1 MNQTLI
7 NVINYALLVLIKHR
21 DKNGLL
27 FYSQNLAKEFSGED
41 YVTVF
46 NTFFQTNQQELTEED
61 VNFFNELAL
70 EMIAENKQKEQP
82 KETPKVKKKKPR
94 MKVDEEK
101 RMKNIKKTIIFLE
114 KKMGWQLGLD
124 YSFLNGNIHMS
135 HENKK
140 KLREIMNK

>member
-61 VNFFNELAL
+61 INFFNEIAL
-70 EMIAENKQKEQP
+70 EIIAENKQ

-135 HENKK
+135 PANKK

>member
-27 FYSQNLAKEFSGED
+27 FYSQNLAKEFSGEE
-41 YVTVF
+41 YVAVF
-46 NTFFQTNQQELTEED
+46 NTFFQTNQEQLTED
-61 VNFFNELAL
+61 DLNFFNELAL
-70 EMIAENKQKEQP
+70 EIIAENK
-82 KETPKVKKKKPR
+82 PKVKKKKPR

-101 RMKNIKKTIIFLE
+101 RMKNIKKTIVFLQ
-114 KKMGWQLGLD
+114 KKMGWELGLD

-135 HENKK
+135 TENKK
-140 KLREIMNK
+140 KLRETMNK

>member
-61 VNFFNELAL
+61 INFFNELAL
-70 EMIAENKQKEQP
+70 ELIAENKPQVKP
-82 KETPKVKKKKPR
+82 KPKVKKKKTR
-94 MKVDEEK
+94 MKVDEAN
-101 RMKNIKKTIIFLE
+101 RMKNIKKTIVFLQ
-114 KKMGWQLGLD
+114 KKMGWELGKD

-135 HENKK
+135 RVNKE
-140 KLREIMNK
+140 KLREIMDK